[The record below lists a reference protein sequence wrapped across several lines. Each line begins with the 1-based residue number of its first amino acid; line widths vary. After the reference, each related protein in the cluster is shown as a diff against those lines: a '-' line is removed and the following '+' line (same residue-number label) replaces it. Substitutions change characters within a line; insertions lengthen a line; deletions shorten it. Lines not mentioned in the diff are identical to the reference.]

1 MEQHPVPQNI
11 LEVEFKLF
19 GSFTLKQFSKIL
31 FGCLAALMMYFLPI
45 PEILKFPGMAIAVI
59 LGISLAVMPNL
70 GVWIAGYLKAL
81 FISPRYVWKKETV
94 TPEILKTSTKR
105 AVVNRQQV
113 NSAQNQRKVN
123 LSEISLNELFGTRGV
138 TGANATSIRNVLEEK
153 DLLTEQDN
161 AQETNLDR
169 LYNQLYAR
177 IEEKKVKQVQSQPAP
192 QLSPVATDLPVEK
205 TELKIKLE
213 TPEDYQNEINRLKRE
228 LQNLV
233 KDQNYKAKE
242 TDILNQINELYQHLK
257 FTKEERKDSEST
269 STILTSEKGKRLGA
283 GQRMFGIVV
292 DKLDQPISN
301 VQINLKEISSGE
313 VVQVNSMQDGKFTT
327 SVPLFDGEYEV
338 SLVHPTIKFHTYKI
352 KVGNQQLPAY
362 KFREK

>member
-31 FGCLAALMMYFLPI
+31 FGCLAALIMYFLPI
-45 PEILKFPGMAIAVI
+45 PEILKFPGMGIAVI
-59 LGISLAVMPNL
+59 LGIALAIIPNL

-105 AVVNRQQV
+105 TVVNRQQV

-123 LSEISLNELFGTRGV
+123 LSEISLNELFGTRG
-138 TGANATSIRNVLEEK
+138 TSIKNVLEEP
-153 DLLTEQDN
+153 DPLANQN
-161 AQETNLDR
+161 SAQETNLDR
-169 LYNQLYAR
+169 LYTQLYSR
-177 IEEKKVKQVQSQPAP
+177 IEEKKVKQSQAQMPIVQESVQAVPVNVPQQRPVSQ
-192 QLSPVATDLPVEK
+192 
-205 TELKIKLE
+205 LE
-213 TPEDYQNEINRLKRE
+213 TPEDYQNEINRLKKA

-233 KDQNYKAKE
+233 KDQNYKE
-242 TDILNQINELYQHLK
+242 NESDILEQINELYQHLK
-257 FTKEERKDSEST
+257 FTNEDSKNSESK
-269 STILTSEKGKRLGA
+269 ILTNANGKRLDS
-283 GQRMFGIVV
+283 GQHMFGIVV
-292 DKLDQPISN
+292 DKKDQPISD
-301 VQINLKEISSGE
+301 VQIKLKDISNDQIL
-313 VVQVNSMQDGKFTT
+313 QVISMSDGKFTT
-327 SVPLFDGEYEV
+327 PEALFDGDYEV
-338 SLVHPTIKFHTYKI
+338 SLNHPTLKFHTYKI